1 MKFEHLPLQTER
13 LLLRPLVP
21 EDTQALF
28 GIFSDP
34 LVVRWGSSP
43 AWTEMSQADE
53 FVQRAADAQAA
64 GTSLRL
70 ALVRREDDRL
80 IGQCTLYAVSDQ
92 NRRAEMG
99 YTMASDSWGRGYMNE
114 ALHALIDYGFET
126 LDMIR
131 IEADIDPRNLASART
146 LERLGF
152 AYEGLMPDR
161 WIVAGVV
168 SDTGWYGLLRE
179 HWRARGAKPVPC
191 DPASVSLREIS
202 AEMVR
207 PLHALKVA
215 QSQQGF
221 VAPNALSLAQ
231 ALFAPCAWYRAIYC
245 AQELAGFVMLD
256 DESLKVPPPEH
267 PQIGVWRL
275 MIDAAFQG
283 RGVGR
288 AAMQLVIAH
297 ARAKGFEKLAL
308 SYVPGPGC
316 PEPFYRSLGFAPNGQ
331 VQGVEIVMEL
341 RLRE

>member
-1 MKFEHLPLQTER
+1 LKFEHLPLQTER

-21 EDTQALF
+21 EDAQALF

-131 IEADIDPRNLASART
+131 IEADIDPRNTASAR
-146 LERLGF
+146 LIERMGF
-152 AYEGLMPDR
+152 VRE
-161 WIVAGVV
+161 
-168 SDTGWYGLLRE
+168 GLLRE
-179 HWRARGAKPVPC
+179 RWHVGSDVQDSALYGLLAR
-191 DPASVSLREIS
+191 D
-202 AEMVR
+202 
-207 PLHALKVA
+207 
-215 QSQQGF
+215 
-221 VAPNALSLAQ
+221 
-231 ALFAPCAWYRAIYC
+231 Y
-245 AQELAGFVMLD
+245 
-256 DESLKVPPPEH
+256 
-267 PQIGVWRL
+267 
-275 MIDAAFQG
+275 AATPTG
-283 RGVGR
+283 
-288 AAMQLVIAH
+288 
-297 ARAKGFEKLAL
+297 
-308 SYVPGPGC
+308 
-316 PEPFYRSLGFAPNGQ
+316 
-331 VQGVEIVMEL
+331 
-341 RLRE
+341 